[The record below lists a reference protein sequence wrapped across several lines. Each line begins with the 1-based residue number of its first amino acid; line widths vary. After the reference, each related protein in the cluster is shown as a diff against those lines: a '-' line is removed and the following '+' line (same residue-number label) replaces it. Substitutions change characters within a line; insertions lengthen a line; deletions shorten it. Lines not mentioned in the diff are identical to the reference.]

1 MKGAAMLLKQAYLER
16 AIAEVEDLTARVALL
31 KSRVAKQKLSVKL
44 EFYAELDYVRNRF
57 AEYKHCV
64 ERLEEANDVRLE
76 DAEQAVEI
84 VWKDLKDTIDLLI
97 AALP

>member
-1 MKGAAMLLKQAYLER
+1 MLLKQAYLER

-44 EFYAELDYVRNRF
+44 EFYAELEYVRNRF
-57 AEYKHCV
+57 AEYKRCV
-64 ERLEEANDVRLE
+64 EHLEDADDVRLE
-76 DAEQAVEI
+76 EAEQAVEI